1 MKIGNRS
8 KCNTKQDEPKK
19 GKTKAGE
26 VTNDIIEVS
35 SEEDIL
41 GLVYIVMI

>member
-8 KCNTKQDEPKK
+8 KSNNKQDEPKK
-19 GKTKAGE
+19 EKIKHGKGN
-26 VTNDIIEVS
+26 NDIIEVS

-41 GLVYIVMI
+41 GLVYIAVI